1 MLGGERDACVSIMT
15 MRLRHGS
22 NDWDMPS
29 SWPDMVDADDEAPI
43 FWNDNGKIWLFWGS
57 PRQEAG
63 YPFQFTT
70 STDNG
75 ATWGPIQFPL
85 FDSKI
90 GYFSSQ
96 PTTSAF
102 RDSKGTVYVAVD
114 GSRPSVSSEL
124 FASKDDGRTW
134 YDTGGRTYGR
144 HSCFTILDNDVI
156 LGYAGKQ
163 ADIDG
168 FEPQFISRDGGKTY
182 EMSASPLP
190 ALGGGLRS
198 SVVRLANKKIY
209 YVGDMRLSSYNKLT
223 PDQMPEGFT
232 IDGAY
237 AGISDDDGKTWHIR
251 RLIGGN
257 VLGKDGKPAKV
268 HTVSY
273 VTACQSPD
281 GMLHA
286 ISSHNHPDLH
296 YEFNEAWVLQGSQD
310 PVDIASEFDVNIKP
324 GTVRK
329 YHETYPN
336 GKLKVSWSAG
346 TGEDGHYL
354 LHGVETWYYQ
364 SGQKQWQSDYKAGQK
379 TGTETYYSID
389 GKKLWQ
395 KVYSGDGNYE
405 WTTYDKQGNEKARS
419 TWQGKKLLDYKLS
432 KS

>member
-1 MLGGERDACVSIMT
+1 
-15 MRLRHGS
+15 
-22 NDWDMPS
+22 
-29 SWPDMVDADDEAPI
+29 
-43 FWNDNGKIWLFWGS
+43 WLFWGS

-281 GMLHA
+281 GML
-286 ISSHNHPDLH
+286 
-296 YEFNEAWVLQGSQD
+296 Q
-310 PVDIASEFDVNIKP
+310 
-324 GTVRK
+324 
-329 YHETYPN
+329 
-336 GKLKVSWSAG
+336 
-346 TGEDGHYL
+346 
-354 LHGVETWYYQ
+354 
-364 SGQKQWQSDYKAGQK
+364 
-379 TGTETYYSID
+379 
-389 GKKLWQ
+389 
-395 KVYSGDGNYE
+395 
-405 WTTYDKQGNEKARS
+405 
-419 TWQGKKLLDYKLS
+419 
-432 KS
+432 